1 MAGFCVGDVAAGG
14 EFVPVWGVHAGTPE
28 KVALTAGAMLDY
40 ASSNCWMCFFDS
52 HGPVLEFESGI
63 GGGRVNLGYTWWN
76 LRSESGAQGAGM
88 SLKASLLR
96 TWGTPWA
103 AEVDR
108 TYAGV
113 EAQIACVASARAAGD
128 VANVG
133 PARLPAHLGCRLRLL
148 GAGEACGCA
157 PGRSL
162 LDVAAYGGPL
172 LATRAAG
179 GIDRPEARRCRASG
193 PARPVRGTQEQSALP
208 ARPEVP
214 LRPDREDRA
223 TARASEPGECA
234 GTSGRK
240 AGPQEVGRP

>member
-1 MAGFCVGDVAAGG
+1 MTLSLGTTLGPYRILSPLGAGGMGEVYRDRDPRLRRDVAFKALCAGLATVALMAGFCVADVAAGG

-40 ASSNCWMCFFDS
+40 ASSSCWMCFFDS

-76 LRSESGAQGAGM
+76 ERSESGAQLAGM

-113 EAQIACVASARAAGD
+113 EAQIACLASMRAA
-128 VANVG
+128 AMW
-133 PARLPAHLGCRLRLL
+133 R
-148 GAGEACGCA
+148 
-157 PGRSL
+157 
-162 LDVAAYGGPL
+162 
-172 LATRAAG
+172 T
-179 GIDRPEARRCRASG
+179 SG
-193 PARPVRGTQEQSALP
+193 PHDFLLTWG
-208 ARPEVP
+208 
-214 LRPDREDRA
+214 
-223 TARASEPGECA
+223 
-234 GTSGRK
+234 
-240 AGPQEVGRP
+240 VGFGY

>member
-1 MAGFCVGDVAAGG
+1 MGEVYRARDTRLGRDVAFKTLCAGLATVALMAGFCVTDVAAGG

-63 GGGRVNLGYTWWN
+63 GGGRVNLGYTWSN

-113 EAQIACVASARAAGD
+113 EAQIACVASVRAA
-128 VANVG
+128 AMW
-133 PARLPAHLGCRLRLL
+133 R
-148 GAGEACGCA
+148 
-157 PGRSL
+157 
-162 LDVAAYGGPL
+162 
-172 LATRAAG
+172 T
-179 GIDRPEARRCRASG
+179 SG
-193 PARPVRGTQEQSALP
+193 PHDFLLTWG
-208 ARPEVP
+208 
-214 LRPDREDRA
+214 
-223 TARASEPGECA
+223 
-234 GTSGRK
+234 
-240 AGPQEVGRP
+240 VGFGY